1 MVFLQNLHFFPELV
15 IQDGYHWRK
24 WFNIRPTNFVIEKLF
39 EIIYSPFNGSSYGN
53 LEFQLY
59 SFTVSQFRMLK
70 LCPFEKKNC

>member
-1 MVFLQNLHFFPELV
+1 MYMNVYWMVFLQNLHFFSELV

-39 EIIYSPFNGSSYGN
+39 EIIYNPFNGSGYGN

-59 SFTVSQFRMLK
+59 SFVKRWSQFPLK
-70 LCPFEKKNC
+70 V